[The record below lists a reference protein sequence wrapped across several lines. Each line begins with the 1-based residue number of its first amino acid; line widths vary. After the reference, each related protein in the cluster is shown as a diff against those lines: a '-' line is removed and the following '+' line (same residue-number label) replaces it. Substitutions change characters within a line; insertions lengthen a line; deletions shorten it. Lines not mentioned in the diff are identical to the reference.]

1 MYLNIQPLYFL
12 DSWADSGILDW
23 RCYVTPTT
31 FIVAW
36 ICSIHTLQ
44 GGKEMKKT
52 LLKALAISLMFA
64 AVSSVVFGA
73 GAAEKSDDVTVNM
86 FQLKVE
92 IKDAIDGY
100 AADYS
105 AATPGVTVK
114 VETLGG
120 GGDYGG
126 AMKAKAQAGQMPD
139 IFMIEGRGGYDIWKD
154 YIADLS
160 DQPWVADT
168 DLAFKVDGKVVGFP
182 VAIEG
187 YGMAYNAEILKKA
200 GINPATLTTRAAYE
214 RAFKLLDSKKAELG
228 IDAPVA
234 MAASVAGGM
243 WWVAGQ
249 HNLAAYWGGGLDFT
263 DTSIIDKALKGEL
276 DKERFMQYTKYL
288 QLLFKYADKKI
299 LLNGSYD
306 DQVGSFAQGK
316 TAFLHQGNWVDPNLE
331 QLGVTF
337 EIGYA
342 PHAFLEKEQKGLYLF
357 APSWY
362 CVNTKSP
369 NAEAAKA
376 FLASIATT
384 PEGHAYMV
392 NEAGMIPAFKSV
404 KLKPS
409 GQLSQALMAAN
420 AKGGNYGVFFGMLPD
435 GAGQNI
441 FGPIFD
447 LFAQNPNNT
456 DQFIADMTKAVAGLA
471 KK

>member
-1 MYLNIQPLYFL
+1 M
-12 DSWADSGILDW
+12 
-23 RCYVTPTT
+23 
-31 FIVAW
+31 
-36 ICSIHTLQ
+36 
-44 GGKEMKKT
+44 MKKT
-52 LLKALAISLMFA
+52 RLNTALLALVFVFVTGFAFA
-64 AVSSVVFGA
+64 AGS
-73 GAAEKSDDVTVNM
+73 AEETGDVTVNM

-92 IKDAIDGY
+92 IKDALDTY

-105 AATPGVTVK
+105 ETAEGVTVK

-126 AMKAKAQAGQMPD
+126 AMKAKAQADQMPD
-139 IFMIEGRGGYDIWKD
+139 IFMIEGQGGYDIWKD

-160 DQPWVADT
+160 DQPWVGDT
-168 DLAFKVDGKVVGFP
+168 DLSFIVDGKVVGFP

-187 YGMAYNAEILKKA
+187 YGLAYNAEILRKA
-200 GINPATLTTRAAYE
+200 GIDPASLTTRTAYE
-214 RAFKLLDSKKAELG
+214 KALKTLDAKKAELG

-249 HNLAAYWGGGLDFT
+249 HNLAAYWGGGLDFN
-263 DTSIIDKALKGEL
+263 DTSIIEMALNGKL
-276 DKERFMQYTKYL
+276 DQDRFRQYAKYL
-288 QLLFKYADKKI
+288 QLLFKYADQNI

-306 DQVGSFAQGK
+306 DQVGSFAQGR
-316 TAFLHQGNWVDPNLE
+316 TAFLHQGNWVDPNLK

-342 PHAFLEKEQKGLYLF
+342 PHAFLDTEQKGLYLF

-362 CVNTKSP
+362 VVNAQSK
-369 NAEAAKA
+369 NAQAAKD
-376 FLASIATT
+376 FLTSIAMT

-404 KLKPS
+404 TLKPS
-409 GQLSQALMAAN
+409 GQLSQALMDAN
-420 AKGGNYGVFFGMLPD
+420 ARGGNYGVFFGMLPD

-447 LFAQNPNNT
+447 LFAQNQDNL
-456 DQFIADMTKAVAGLA
+456 DQFIADMNRAVANL
-471 KK
+471 K